1 MNFRRGAG
9 RDEPEI
15 NLIPFIDV
23 LLVIIIFLMMTT
35 TYSKVS
41 GIEIDLPTA
50 AASNQTPPDDIV
62 VSVSATGVV
71 VVDGE
76 KVSKPGI
83 ESVSAALREAAQKK
97 AAQAKSQLQ
106 ASGKKPVVSI
116 NADAKASH
124 QSVIDVMQAAQ
135 QADLPQ
141 IAFATRNQ

>member
-50 AASNQTPPDDIV
+50 SASNQTPPDDIV
-62 VSVSATGVV
+62 VSVSASGLV
-71 VVDGE
+71 VVDGLQ
-76 KVSKPGI
+76 VSKPGI
-83 ESVSAALREAAQKK
+83 ESVATALREAVKKK
-97 AAQAKSQLQ
+97 AAQGGNQ
-106 ASGKKPVVSI
+106 ASAKKPVVSI

-124 QSVIDVMQAAQ
+124 QSVIDVMQAAH
-135 QADLPQ
+135 QADLSQ

>member
-50 AASNQTPPDDIV
+50 AASNQTPPDEII
-62 VSVSATGVV
+62 VSVTASGTV
-71 VVDGE
+71 VVDGH
-76 KVSKPGI
+76 SLTRPG
-83 ESVSAALREAAQKK
+83 VDAVAAALKQAAQTKAQGK
-97 AAQAKSQLQ
+97 AAAKP
-106 ASGKKPVVSI
+106 PVVSI
-116 NADAKASH
+116 NADAKATH
-124 QSVIDVMQAAQ
+124 QSVIDVMQAAH
-135 QADLPQ
+135 QADLSQ
-141 IAFATRNQ
+141 ISFATRSGS

>member
-35 TYSKVS
+35 TYSKIS

-97 AAQAKSQLQ
+97 AAQGKQT
-106 ASGKKPVVSI
+106 SGKKPVVSI

>member
-50 AASNQTPPDDIV
+50 AASNQTPPDEV
-62 VSVSATGVV
+62 MVTVTASGTV
-71 VVDGE
+71 VVDGQSLSRPTVDTVAAAL
-76 KVSKPGI
+76 KQAAQRKGASKP
-83 ESVSAALREAAQKK
+83 
-97 AAQAKSQLQ
+97 
-106 ASGKKPVVSI
+106 PVVSI
-116 NADAKASH
+116 NADAKATH
-124 QSVIDVMQAAQ
+124 QSVIDVMQAAH
-135 QADLPQ
+135 QADLSQ
-141 IAFATRNQ
+141 ISFATRNGS